1 MPISAHFFDLSKCL
15 VEVDVRRLTEGDFD
29 RATID
34 VSCYFSML
42 RQYLERAVVY
52 IANLAAELFLVLEV
66 LLWSTRW
73 YNLTRLFWMVPL
85 ANEWAIQLS

>member
-15 VEVDVRRLTEGDFD
+15 VEVDLRRLTEGDFD
-29 RATID
+29 SATID
-34 VSCYFSML
+34 VSGYVSKL
-42 RQYLERAVVY
+42 LQYMESAWVH

-73 YNLTRLFWMVPL
+73 YYLTRLFWMVPL

>member
-1 MPISAHFFDLSKCL
+1 
-15 VEVDVRRLTEGDFD
+15 
-29 RATID
+29 
-34 VSCYFSML
+34 ML

>member
-1 MPISAHFFDLSKCL
+1 
-15 VEVDVRRLTEGDFD
+15 
-29 RATID
+29 
-34 VSCYFSML
+34 ML
-42 RQYLERAVVY
+42 RQYLERAMVH

-73 YNLTRLFWMVPL
+73 YNLTRVFWMVPL

>member
-1 MPISAHFFDLSKCL
+1 M
-15 VEVDVRRLTEGDFD
+15 RRLTAGNSD

-85 ANEWAIQLS
+85 ANEWAIQLP